1 MGDRMTGA
9 DPTRRPNSNSQLLPT
24 GVAGLDHVLGGGLPA
39 HHVFLIEG
47 APGSGKTTLALQFLL
62 QGAARGER
70 TLYITLAETRSE
82 LAKVARSHGW
92 SLDGLE
98 VLELTPPDEILQP
111 ETQYT
116 VFHPSEVETGQ
127 TMRAIYEAAE
137 RLKPQRLVLDSLS
150 EMRLI
155 TQEPLRLRRQVLALK
170 RFFIGRG
177 CSVLL
182 LDDMRSADH
191 DLQFASIAH
200 GVILLEQVALE
211 YGAERRRLRITKMR
225 AQRYRGG
232 YHDFIIRTGGFE
244 VYPRLMASD
253 FMLEEGGEPLRSGNE
268 RLDRLI
274 GGGLD
279 RGSSTLFVGPAG
291 VGKSVL
297 ASQFTIAAAEAGE
310 KVALYLFDERM
321 RTFMTRA
328 SGLGMNFPAHLQS
341 GRIAIQQI
349 DPADVSPGQF
359 AHQVVRAVED
369 RGVRLIVIDSLSGY
383 LNSMPEERLL
393 VIHLHEL
400 FSYLTQRGATA
411 IMTLAQHGPFANGS
425 SQGAEVSY
433 LADSILLLRYFE
445 AAGLVRQAISMIKK
459 RSGDHEQM
467 IREFRIGRGGLQLGQ
482 SLETFQGVLTGVPRF
497 VGRADSLL
505 ESDESSLAGA

>member
-1 MGDRMTGA
+1 MIGA
-9 DPTRRPNSNSQLLPT
+9 DPTLSNGDNRLLPT
-24 GVAGLDHVLGGGLPA
+24 GIVGLDHVLGGGLPA

-47 APGSGKTTLALQFLL
+47 SPGSGKTTLALQFLL
-62 QGAARGER
+62 EGAARGER
-70 TLYITLAETRSE
+70 TLYVTLAETRSE

-92 SLDGLE
+92 SLEGIQ
-98 VLELTPPDEILQP
+98 VLELTPPDEVLQP

-127 TMRAIYEAAE
+127 TMRAIYDAAE
-137 RLKPQRLVLDSLS
+137 RIRPQRLVLDSLS

-170 RFFIGRG
+170 QFFIGRG

-200 GVILLEQVALE
+200 GVILLEQLALE
-211 YGAERRRLRITKMR
+211 YGAERRRLRVTKMR

-232 YHDFIIRTGGFE
+232 YHDFLIRSGGFD
-244 VYPRLMASD
+244 VFPRLVASD
-253 FMLEEGGEPLRSGNE
+253 YPMQDAAGPLCSGSE
-268 RLDRLI
+268 RLDQLI

-297 ASQFTIAAAEAGE
+297 ASQFMLAAAEADE
-310 KVALYLFDERM
+310 RVAVYLFDERL
-321 RTFMTRA
+321 RTFMMRA
-328 SGLGMNFPAHLQS
+328 EGLGMDFSTHLRS

-349 DPADVSPGQF
+349 DPAEVSPGQF
-359 AHQVVRAVED
+359 AHQVVRAVEEQ
-369 RGVRLIVIDSLSGY
+369 RVQLVVIDSLSGY
-383 LNSMPEERLL
+383 LNAMPEDRLL
-393 VIHLHEL
+393 IIHLHEL
-400 FSYLTQRGATA
+400 FSYLTHRGVTTL
-411 IMTLAQHGPFANGS
+411 MTLAQHGPFAHGS

-433 LADSILLLRYFE
+433 LADGIVLLRYFE
-445 AAGLVRQAISMIKK
+445 AAGTVRQAVSMIKK
-459 RSGDHEQM
+459 RSGEHEQM
-467 IREFRIGRGGLQLGQ
+467 IREFRIGRGGLQLGEP
-482 SLETFQGVLTGVPRF
+482 LESFQGVLTGVPQYL
-497 VGRADSLL
+497 GRPDSLL
-505 ESDESSLAGA
+505 AGEDGRLTRA

>member
-1 MGDRMTGA
+1 MSRT
-9 DPTRRPNSNSQLLPT
+9 TTESSSNHLLPT
-24 GVAGLDHVLGGGLPA
+24 GIAGLDHVLGGGLPA

-47 APGSGKTTLALQFLL
+47 TPGTGKTTLALQFLL
-62 QGAARGER
+62 AGAARGER
-70 TLYITLAETRSE
+70 TLYVTLAETQKE

-137 RLKPQRLVLDSLS
+137 RIRPQRLVLDSLS

-170 RFFIGRG
+170 RFFLGRG

-200 GVILLEQVALE
+200 GVILLEQLALE
-211 YGAERRRLRITKMR
+211 YGAERRRLRVTKMR

-232 YHDFIIRTGGFE
+232 YHDFVIRTGGFH
-244 VYPRLMASD
+244 VYPRLVASD
-253 FMLEEGGEPLRSGNE
+253 YSLQDGGGQLRSGSGH
-268 RLDRLI
+268 LDRLT

-297 ASQFTIAAAEAGE
+297 ASQFTVATVEAGE
-310 KVALYLFDERM
+310 RVAVYLFDERL
-321 RTFMTRA
+321 RTYMARA
-328 SGLGMNFPAHLQS
+328 QGLEMNLSPHLEAR
-341 GRIAIQQI
+341 RIGIQQI
-349 DPADVSPGQF
+349 DPAEISPGQF
-359 AHQVVRAVED
+359 SHQVVRAVED
-369 RGVRLIVIDSLSGY
+369 EGVRLVVIDSLSGY
-383 LNSMPEERLL
+383 LNAMPEDRLL

-400 FSYLTQRGATA
+400 FSYLAQRGVTT
-411 IMTLAQHGPFANGS
+411 IMTLAQHGPFA
-425 SQGAEVSY
+425 QGPSYGADVSY
-433 LADSILLLRYFE
+433 LADSIVLLRYFE
-445 AAGLVRQAISMIKK
+445 AAGAVRQAISMIKK
-459 RSGDHEQM
+459 RGSDHEQT
-467 IREFRIGRGGLQLGQ
+467 IREFRIGRGGLQLGEP
-482 SLETFQGVLTGVPRF
+482 LDAFQGVLTGVPRYL
-497 VGRADSLL
+497 GRYDSLL
-505 ESDESSLAGA
+505 ENEELPSESPA

>member
-1 MGDRMTGA
+1 MTRA
-9 DPTRRPNSNSQLLPT
+9 DSTRHPNSSHLLAT
-24 GVAGLDHVLGGGLPA
+24 GIAGLDHVLGGGLPA

-47 APGSGKTTLALQFLL
+47 TPGTGKTTLALQFLL
-62 QGAARGER
+62 QGAANGER
-70 TLYITLAETRSE
+70 TLYVTLAETRSE
-82 LAKVARSHGW
+82 LAKVAWSHGW

-98 VLELTPPDEILQP
+98 VLELTPPDEVLQP

-170 RFFIGRG
+170 QFFSGRG

-200 GVILLEQVALE
+200 GVILLEQLALE

-232 YHDFIIRTGGFE
+232 YHDFIIRSGGFD
-244 VYPRLMASD
+244 VYPRLVASD
-253 FMLEEGGEPLRSGNE
+253 FALEESGEPLRGGSE
-268 RLDRLI
+268 RLDRLV

-310 KVALYLFDERM
+310 KVAVYLFDERL
-321 RTFMTRA
+321 RTFMMRA
-328 SGLGMNFPAHLQS
+328 EGLGMSFPGHLRS
-341 GRIAIQQI
+341 GRITIQQI
-349 DPADVSPGQF
+349 DPAEVSPGQF
-359 AHQVVRAVED
+359 AYQVVRAVED
-369 RGVRLIVIDSLSGY
+369 QGVRLVVIDSLSGY
-383 LNSMPEERLL
+383 LNAMPEDRLL

-400 FSYLTQRGATA
+400 FSYCTQRGVTT
-411 IMTLAQHGPFANGS
+411 IMTLAQHGPFAHGS

-433 LADSILLLRYFE
+433 LADGILLLRYFE
-445 AAGLVRQAISMIKK
+445 AQGTVRQAISMIKK
-459 RSGDHEQM
+459 RSGDHEQT
-467 IREFRIGRGGLQLGQ
+467 IREFRIGRGGLQLGKP
-482 SLETFQGVLTGVPRF
+482 LETFQGVLTGVPRY
-497 VGRADSLL
+497 VGRAESLL
-505 ESDESSLAGA
+505 EADQSPLAEA

>member
-1 MGDRMTGA
+1 MTTTS
-9 DPTRRPNSNSQLLPT
+9 DPLLHT
-24 GVAGLDHVLGGGLPA
+24 GIVGLDHVLGGGLPA

-47 APGSGKTTLALQFLL
+47 EPGTGKTTLALQFLL
-62 QGAARGER
+62 EGVAKGER
-70 TLYITLAETRSE
+70 TLYVTLAETRNE
-82 LAKVARSHGW
+82 LLKVARSHGW
-92 SLDGLE
+92 SLGGFE
-98 VLELTPPDEILQP
+98 VLELTPPDEVLQP

-127 TMRAIYEAAE
+127 TMRAIYDAAE

-155 TQEPLRLRRQVLALK
+155 TQDPLRLRRQVLALK
-170 RFFIGRG
+170 QFFLGRG

-200 GVILLEQVALE
+200 GVILLEQLAQE

-225 AQRYRGG
+225 ARRYRGG
-232 YHDFIIRTGGFE
+232 YHDFIIRTGGFD
-244 VYPRLMASD
+244 VYPRLAAAD
-253 FMLEEGGEPLRSGNE
+253 YPLQESGQPLGSGNE

-297 ASQFTIAAAEAGE
+297 ASQFTLAAAEAGE
-310 KVALYLFDERM
+310 RVAMYLFDERL
-321 RTFMTRA
+321 RTFMMRA
-328 SGLGMNFPAHLQS
+328 EGLGMNFPRHLES
-341 GRIAIQQI
+341 GRLSLQQI
-349 DPADVSPGQF
+349 DPAEVSPGQF
-359 AHQVVRAVED
+359 AHQVVRAVEND
-369 RGVRLIVIDSLSGY
+369 KVGLVVIDSLSGY
-383 LNSMPEERLL
+383 LNAMPEERLL

-400 FSYLTQRGATA
+400 FSYLTQRGVTT
-411 IMTLAQHGPFANGS
+411 IMTLAQHGPFAHGS

-433 LADSILLLRYFE
+433 LADGILLLRYFE
-445 AAGLVRQAISMIKK
+445 AVGAVRQAISMIKK
-459 RSGDHEQM
+459 RSGDHEHM
-467 IREFRIGRGGLQLGQ
+467 IREFRIGRGGLLLGEP
-482 SLETFQGVLTGVPRF
+482 LESFQGVLTGVPRY
-497 VGRADSLL
+497 VGREESLL
-505 ESDESSLAGA
+505 EPDEQPLAEA

>member
-1 MGDRMTGA
+1 MTA
-9 DPTRRPNSNSQLLPT
+9 PDTAPNGNHLLPT
-24 GVAGLDHVLGGGLPA
+24 GIAGLDHILGGGLPA

-62 QGAARGER
+62 EGAARGER
-70 TLYITLAETRSE
+70 TLYVTLAETRNE
-82 LAKVARSHGW
+82 LAKVAQSHGW
-92 SLDGLE
+92 ALDE
-98 VLELTPPDEILQP
+98 VLELTPPDEVLQP

-127 TMRAIYEAAE
+127 TMRAIYDTAE
-137 RLKPQRLVLDSLS
+137 RLRPQRLVLDSLS

-170 RFFIGRG
+170 QFFLGRG

-200 GVILLEQVALE
+200 GVILLEQLALE
-211 YGAERRRLRITKMR
+211 YGTERRRLRVTKMR

-232 YHDFIIRTGGFE
+232 YHDFVIRSGGFD
-244 VYPRLMASD
+244 VYPRLAASD
-253 FMLEEGGEPLRSGNE
+253 YALQEGGQALRSGSE
-268 RLDRLI
+268 RLDQLF

-279 RGSSTLFVGPAG
+279 RGSSTLFAGPAG

-310 KVALYLFDERM
+310 RVATYLFDERL
-321 RTFMTRA
+321 RTFMMRA
-328 SGLGMNFPAHLQS
+328 EGLGMDFPSHISA
-341 GRIAIQQI
+341 GRIRVQQI
-349 DPADVSPGQF
+349 DPAEVSPGQF
-359 AHQVVRAVED
+359 AHLVVRAVEEY
-369 RGVRLIVIDSLSGY
+369 GARLVVIDSLSGY
-383 LNSMPEERLL
+383 LNAMPEDRLL

-400 FSYLTQRGATA
+400 FSYLTQRGVTSL
-411 IMTLAQHGPFANGS
+411 MTLAQHGPFAHGS

-433 LADSILLLRYFE
+433 LADAIVLLRYFE
-445 AAGLVRQAISMIKK
+445 SAGMVRQAVSMIKK
-459 RSGDHEQM
+459 RSGSHEQM
-467 IREFRIGRGGLQLGQ
+467 IREFRIGHGGLQLGEP
-482 SLETFQGVLTGVPRF
+482 LAAFQGVLTGVPEYLGQ
-497 VGRADSLL
+497 VDSLL
-505 ESDESSLAGA
+505 SPDGVRAGDR

>member
-1 MGDRMTGA
+1 MSGGA
-9 DPTRRPNSNSQLLPT
+9 STVAAAGQLLPT
-24 GVAGLDHVLGGGLPA
+24 GIQGLDHVLGGGLPA

-47 APGSGKTTLALQFLL
+47 APGTGKTTLALQFLL
-62 QGAARGER
+62 EGAARGEA
-70 TLYITLAETRSE
+70 TLYVTLAETRSE
-82 LAKVARSHGW
+82 LDKVARSHGW

-98 VLELTPPDEILQP
+98 VLELTPPDEVLQP

-137 RLKPQRLVLDSLS
+137 RLRPQRLVLDSLS

-170 RFFIGRG
+170 QFFLGRG

-200 GVILLEQVALE
+200 GVILLEQLALE

-225 AQRYRGG
+225 GQRYRGG
-232 YHDFIIRTGGFE
+232 FHDCVIRTGGFD
-244 VYPRLMASD
+244 VYPRLAAAD
-253 FMLEEGGEPLRSGNE
+253 YPPRAAGAPLRSGND
-268 RLDRLI
+268 RMDRLI

-297 ASQFTIAAAEAGE
+297 ATQFAVAAAEAGE
-310 KVALYLFDERM
+310 RVAVYLFDERL
-321 RTFMTRA
+321 RTFMSRA
-328 SGLGMNFPAHLQS
+328 EGLRMDVAGHAAA
-341 GRIAIQQI
+341 GRLMIQQI
-349 DPADVSPGQF
+349 DPAEVSPGQF
-359 AHQVVRAVED
+359 AHMVVRAVEES
-369 RGVRLIVIDSLSGY
+369 GVGLVVIDSLSGY
-383 LNSMPEERLL
+383 LNAMPEDRLL

-400 FSYLTQRGATA
+400 FSYLTQRGATS
-411 IMTLAQHGPFANGS
+411 IMTLAQHGPFAHAPG
-425 SQGAEVSY
+425 QAADVSY
-433 LADSILLLRYFE
+433 LADSILLMRYFE
-445 AAGLVRQAISMIKK
+445 AGGAVRQAVSMIKK
-459 RSGDHEQM
+459 RSGEHEQT
-467 IREFRIGRGGLQLGQ
+467 IREFRILAGGVQLGEP
-482 SLETFQGVLTGVPRF
+482 LAAFQGVLTGLPRY
-497 VGRADSLL
+497 VGPAETLL
-505 ESDESSLAGA
+505 HRRSDAAPGV